1 MEKKGRVGGIDV
13 VKLPPIQNKV
23 ESKSTKSFP
32 KTTSQEIGYRST
44 QHQCNLEIYGRY
56 APNAKGYGGLSKM
69 LKWPPEGCC

>member
-13 VKLPPIQNKV
+13 VKLPPIENKV
-23 ESKSTKSFP
+23 QSKSTKSFP

-44 QHQCNLEIYGRY
+44 QQQCNLEIYGRY

-69 LKWPPEGCC
+69 LKWPAEGCY